1 MLPKLKTNYQ
11 QELLIPG
18 NSQQEAQQITTALE
32 IIAQNVTPDNIEV
45 LKKAALKKSVNKTIQ
60 KYKGFL

>member
-11 QELLIPG
+11 QELTILS
-18 NSQQEAQQITTALE
+18 NNQQEARQIADALQ
-32 IIAQNVTPDNIEV
+32 IIAQNVTPENIEV